1 MCVSLFSKS
10 FLIKLLVQASL
21 EYCIMDNIYKKHF
34 FTGAL
39 KNLLKFLKQFQKK
52 IHAEAAVLRCLQDRC
67 PEKIRKLHKETPVL
81 ESLFK
86 KVSRNKETPTQVF
99 SCEFCEAFKNTF
111 FTEHLWWSWSF
122 SFKLFYVQEFN
133 EFLSNS
139 MEFLH
144 ANSKNY
150 LGYLHFFFIH
160 FLYNLFF
167 LLMKILNTSA

>member
-1 MCVSLFSKS
+1 MRAS
-10 FLIKLLVQASL
+10 FQ
-21 EYCIMDNIYKKHF
+21 YYKRHF
-34 FTGAL
+34 FTGTL
-39 KNLLKFLKQFQKK
+39 KCFLKFLEQFQKK
-52 IHAEAAVLRCLQDRC
+52 IHAEAAVVRCLQDRC
-67 PEKIRKLHKETPVL
+67 PGKIRKLYKETPVL

-150 LGYLHFFFIH
+150 LGYLHFLFLH
-160 FLYNLFF
+160 FLYNHFF
-167 LLMKILNTSA
+167 LLMNILNSST